1 MSYELAN
8 TKDGE
13 LGIDSGIYQHQ
24 YENDTRGVRIYAK
37 VDDAAAYLAKAQELG
52 GTLVQE
58 AMEIPGIG
66 IIVGMFLDPESNRFG
81 VIQPRHDHG

>member
-1 MSYELAN
+1 MSYGLAN

-13 LGIDSGIYQHQ
+13 LGIDSGIYQINTKRHA
-24 YENDTRGVRIYAK
+24 GGRIYAQ

-52 GTLVQE
+52 GTLVRE

-66 IIVGMFLDPESNRFG
+66 IIVGMFLDPEGNRFG